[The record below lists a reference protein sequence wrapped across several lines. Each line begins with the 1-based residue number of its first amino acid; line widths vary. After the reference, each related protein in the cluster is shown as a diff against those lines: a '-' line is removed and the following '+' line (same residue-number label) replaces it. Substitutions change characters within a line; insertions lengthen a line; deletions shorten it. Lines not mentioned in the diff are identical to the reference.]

1 MSTSLDGKT
10 ALVTG
15 AGRGIGRAVAIGL
28 VSTGATVGL
37 VARSHD
43 ELAETARRIRES
55 GGIPVVIQGD
65 LGDRDQREQVAKRA
79 RDELGTVSILVNDA
93 AVVWPLG
100 PSLDVHPDEWAAAI
114 AVNLIAVAG
123 LTFALLPG
131 MPGQEWGRVV
141 NVSSGIAAHPESMI
155 GANAYAAG
163 KAALEAHTVNL
174 AAELAGTG
182 VTVNAFRPGPVD
194 TAMQAWIRSQDPA
207 RIGAA
212 LHDRFTRSYESGAL
226 ITPEHSARSLQ
237 GHLNSDATGQ
247 IWDVSDPSD
256 PALVMERHR
265 RPPGLERHPRH
276 RDRARH
282 HPRRPGRRA
291 HPLRRR
297 QGRLRRRLFVR
308 RGQRVRA
315 GPQGRRARRRPHR
328 HPGQQRR
335 HLPVRPHRPRTPRP
349 TSTASTA

>member
-28 VSTGATVGL
+28 ASTGATVGL

-43 ELAETARRIRES
+43 ELAETARHIRES
-55 GGIPVVIQGD
+55 GGIPVVIPGD

-79 RDELGTVSILVNDA
+79 RDELGTVSILVNNA

-131 MPGQEWGRVV
+131 MLGQEWGRVV

-226 ITPEHSARSLQ
+226 ITPEHSARSLLA
-237 GHLNSDATGQ
+237 HLNSDATGQ
-247 IWDVSDPSD
+247 IWDVSDP
-256 PALVMERHR
+256 L
-265 RPPGLERHPRH
+265 
-276 RDRARH
+276 
-282 HPRRPGRRA
+282 
-291 HPLRRR
+291 
-297 QGRLRRRLFVR
+297 
-308 RGQRVRA
+308 
-315 GPQGRRARRRPHR
+315 
-328 HPGQQRR
+328 
-335 HLPVRPHRPRTPRP
+335 
-349 TSTASTA
+349 

>member
-15 AGRGIGRAVAIGL
+15 VGRGIGRAVAIGL

-55 GGIPVVIQGD
+55 GGIPVVIPGD

-79 RDELGTVSILVNDA
+79 RDELGTVSILVNNA

-100 PSLDVHPDEWAAAI
+100 PSLDVHPDEWATAI

-131 MPGQEWGRVV
+131 MLGQEWGRVV

-194 TAMQAWIRSQDPA
+194 TAMQAWIRSQDAA

-212 LHDRFTRSYESGAL
+212 LQAGA
-226 ITPEHSARSLQ
+226 
-237 GHLNSDATGQ
+237 
-247 IWDVSDPSD
+247 
-256 PALVMERHR
+256 
-265 RPPGLERHPRH
+265 
-276 RDRARH
+276 
-282 HPRRPGRRA
+282 
-291 HPLRRR
+291 
-297 QGRLRRRLFVR
+297 
-308 RGQRVRA
+308 RVRA
-315 GPQGRRARRRPHR
+315 GTCILSPGISRFAAGRPPRAGWRSP
-328 HPGQQRR
+328 
-335 HLPVRPHRPRTPRP
+335 
-349 TSTASTA
+349 STAGSCSPAWAPSAVVCACSNERSYRVERR